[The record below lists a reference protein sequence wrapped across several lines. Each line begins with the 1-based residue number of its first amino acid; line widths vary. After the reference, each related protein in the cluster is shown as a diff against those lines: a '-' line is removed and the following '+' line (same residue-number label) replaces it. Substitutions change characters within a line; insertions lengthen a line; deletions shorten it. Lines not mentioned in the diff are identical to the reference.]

1 MLILKKLTQ
10 KYNLLEN
17 ELSNPVSKV
26 REKIL
31 KKRLIHGERLPL
43 LKSKSKK
50 LKARV
55 EKYDPNCATCSYLRL
70 LINVPF
76 TRLKIKEMYQSEF
89 GLQHSFVDKKKHIKK
104 HLTLNLESLAD
115 KITDNL
121 ESSKRI
127 VACICRY
134 FDPIQDGLFRGCS
147 RMARG
152 GGQKGPPS
160 LKSVTHIQQRSKFAQ
175 LYLT

>member
-76 TRLKIKEMYQSEF
+76 TRLKIKEMY
-89 GLQHSFVDKKKHIKK
+89 
-104 HLTLNLESLAD
+104 
-115 KITDNL
+115 
-121 ESSKRI
+121 
-127 VACICRY
+127 
-134 FDPIQDGLFRGCS
+134 
-147 RMARG
+147 
-152 GGQKGPPS
+152 
-160 LKSVTHIQQRSKFAQ
+160 
-175 LYLT
+175 